1 MTRYIVERL
10 LWTVPVV
17 IGVSVIV
24 FLILHLTPGDPA
36 DVMLGPEATPEAIER
51 LHRDLGLDRPL
62 YTQYG
67 LWIGRVARADLGFSY
82 TIRAPV
88 LDLVMAKFKNTL
100 LLVVTGLAFSTI
112 LGMAA
117 GMIAATHQNS
127 WVDRAISA
135 TTLFGVSMP
144 VFWLGIML
152 IMLFAVR
159 LSWFP
164 SAGMSSSGG
173 GGVRDVLHHL
183 VLPALTIAVASL
195 GTVAR
200 FMRSAAL
207 EVMSQDY
214 VRTARAKG
222 LSEQRTH
229 LVHTFKNALIPVIT
243 VVGMQIGYLL
253 GGAVLTETVF
263 SWPGLGRLMLD
274 GILARDFPLVQGS
287 VLLIALVF
295 VLVNLAVDLLYAYVD
310 PRIRYQ

>member
-10 LWTVPVV
+10 FWTVPVV
-17 IGVSVIV
+17 IGVSLIV

-36 DVMLGPEATPEAIER
+36 VVMLGPEATPEAIER

-67 LWIGRVARADLGFSY
+67 LWLGRVARADLGVSY
-82 TIRAPV
+82 TMRAPV
-88 LDLVMAKFKNTL
+88 VDLIMAKFKNTL
-100 LLVVTGLAFSTI
+100 LLVATGLAFST
-112 LGMAA
+112 LVGMAA
-117 GMIAATHQNS
+117 GMVAATHQNS
-127 WVDRAISA
+127 WLDRVITAS
-135 TTLFGVSMP
+135 TLFGVSMP

-152 IMLFAVR
+152 ILLFAVR

-164 SAGMSSSGG
+164 STGMSSSGG

-183 VLPALTIAVASL
+183 VLPALTIGVASL

-222 LSEQRTH
+222 LTERRIH
-229 LVHTFKNALIPVIT
+229 FVHTFKNALIPVIT

-310 PRIRYQ
+310 PRIHYQ